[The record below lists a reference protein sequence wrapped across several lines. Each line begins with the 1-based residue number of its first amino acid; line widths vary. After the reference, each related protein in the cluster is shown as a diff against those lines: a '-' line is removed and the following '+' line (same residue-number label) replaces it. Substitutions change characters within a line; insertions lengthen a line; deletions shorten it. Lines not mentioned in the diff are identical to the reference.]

1 MREQC
6 EREEKK
12 KDTDGCRAIH
22 EKFFGE
28 GKSDFGHMAAI
39 LNQEKQHAREM
50 SQEGENG
57 NLRNPAI
64 EYGPGW
70 LYAEY
75 NISLFKSHAI
85 MYDGPSQ
92 YIIEQL

>member
-1 MREQC
+1 
-6 EREEKK
+6 
-12 KDTDGCRAIH
+12 
-22 EKFFGE
+22 
-28 GKSDFGHMAAI
+28 
-39 LNQEKQHAREM
+39 M
-50 SQEGENG
+50 SRGGENG

-75 NISLFKSHAI
+75 NISWFKSHAI

-92 YIIEQL
+92 YIIEKLWQK

>member
-1 MREQC
+1 MVA
-6 EREEKK
+6 ERYMKN
-12 KDTDGCRAIH
+12 
-22 EKFFGE
+22 FFGE

-57 NLRNPAI
+57 NLQNPAI

-92 YIIEQL
+92 YIIEQLWQK